1 MTSLDDF
8 LVSLNKEQ
16 SFKPPGELLSTYTVT
31 QGNFVT
37 LKPKTSIAI
46 DKVLI
51 IWWNFYKVEQKK
63 TMKYTAAK

>member
-51 IWWNFYKVEQKK
+51 I
-63 TMKYTAAK
+63 